1 MQRRQRPKR
10 DDRKSIPVYP
20 IGRFGA
26 GGNAARPI
34 SEFVTYLPKLE
45 TDAMN
50 KPFELKED
58 AETGRSYYS
67 TTLTGEAVLNNPFLN
82 KGQAFTATERRE
94 LGLDGLLPT
103 ATATLELQAERAYE
117 QYSAKTS
124 DLEKYTFLNGVQD
137 TNSTLFFKLVLDHL
151 SEMIPIIYT
160 PTVGTACLKFSH
172 IFRRTRGLYINPDNI
187 GRIDEILASVAL
199 PRVRL
204 IVVTDGERILGLGDQ
219 GADGMGIPIGKVG
232 LYVAAGCLH
241 PSEVLPITLDVG
253 TNNQSKLDDP
263 LYIGWRH
270 NRLGNDEYYPFVERF
285 LLACKRAF
293 PGVMY
298 QWEDFAK
305 HHAFDLLK
313 KYRQTILSFNDD
325 IQGTGATALAAL
337 MGAARIKGMAM
348 KDMRYCIAGAGE
360 AGSGIAGN
368 IAAALRA
375 EGLTDQQARDRIF
388 HIDKQGLLMEDDP
401 TLEPQQHAFA
411 KPRAAVAGWKLKKD
425 GYIDIIDVIINVGVN
440 VLVGTTAQ
448 PGRFDNEILTGMARF
463 DERPVIMPLSN
474 PTSKVECTPDQVCQ
488 ATNGSFIMA
497 TGSPFPPIETKIGM
511 QGIAQCNN
519 LFIFPGVGL
528 GAIVAQATEVT
539 DAMFAAGARALAGMV
554 TPDQAARGYVLP
566 EMKFIREASAQVAM
580 AVAREARDSGVGA
593 KLTDA
598 EIESRVLA
606 SQWNPSY
613 IPVRKAN

>member
-1 MQRRQRPKR
+1 
-10 DDRKSIPVYP
+10 
-20 IGRFGA
+20 
-26 GGNAARPI
+26 
-34 SEFVTYLPKLE
+34 
-45 TDAMN
+45 MN
-50 KPFELKED
+50 KSFEMRED
-58 AETGRSYYS
+58 AETGRKYYQ
-67 TTLTGEAVLNNPFLN
+67 TTLTGEALLNNWILN
-82 KGQAFTATERRE
+82 KGDAFTAAERAE
-94 LGLDGLLPT
+94 LGIEGMVPT
-103 ATATLELQAERAYE
+103 ATATLDLQVERAYE
-117 QYSAKTS
+117 QFCAKTS
-124 DLEKYTFLNGVQD
+124 DLEKYTFLNGIQD
-137 TNSTLFFKLVLDHL
+137 RNATLFFKLILEHL

-172 IFRRTRGLYINPDNI
+172 IFRRTRGLYINPANI
-187 GRIDEILASVAL
+187 GRIDEILAAVPL

-263 LYIGWRH
+263 MYIGWRH
-270 NRLGNDEYYPFVERF
+270 NRLGNDEYYKLVDTF
-285 LLACKRAF
+285 LMACKKAF

-305 HHAFDLLK
+305 HHAFDLLE

-337 MGAARIKGMAM
+337 MGAARIKGVAM
-348 KDMRYCIAGAGE
+348 KDMKYCIAGAGE
-360 AGSGIAGN
+360 AGTGIANN
-368 IAAALRA
+368 IEAALKG
-375 EGLTDQQARDRIF
+375 EGLSEQDARARIF
-388 HIDKQGLLMEDDP
+388 HIDKQGLLLDDDP
-401 TLEPQQHAFA
+401 TLEPQQHTYA
-411 KPRAAVAGWKLKKD
+411 KPRAFVAGWKLKKD
-425 GYIDIIDVIINVGVN
+425 GYIDIIDVINNVGVN

-448 PGRFDNEILTGMARF
+448 PGRFDEEILAGMARC
-463 DERPVIMPLSN
+463 DDRPVIMPLSN
-474 PTSKVECTPDQVCQ
+474 PTSKVECTPDQVNK

-497 TGSPFPPIETKIGM
+497 TGSPFAPVETKIGT

-539 DAMFAAGARALAGMV
+539 DSMFAAGARALAGMV
-554 TPDQAARGYVLP
+554 TEDQAARGYVLP

-580 AVAREARDSGVGA
+580 AVAREARDCGVGA
-593 KLTDA
+593 KLTDG

-606 SQWNPSY
+606 SQWDPTY
-613 IPVRKAN
+613 IPIRKAN